1 MHTELGI
8 SLSSLYGF
16 LIVLARVS
24 GVLVFTPIPGAQA
37 SPDASRVVLA
47 LALTV
52 MLSPVFRTDIN
63 SPALG
68 TVAIWAAT
76 EAVTGLL
83 IGLVVSILLESLQ
96 FAAHMIE
103 LPAGFSYA
111 SIVNPESQADSTLLQ
126 VLTQLLGGF
135 LFIGLGFDRQVILI
149 LARSFA
155 LLPPGA
161 LPAQAPLTAALIRA
175 GTGIFVTG
183 LRLAMPVLAL
193 LLLVDIAIAVLGRIQ
208 AQLHLLPLS
217 FSIKLLA
224 GLLMLAGSLGF
235 YAPIL
240 QRSGTRTFAAL
251 TELLKP

>member
-1 MHTELGI
+1 MHTELSI
-8 SLSSLYGF
+8 HLSTLYAF
-16 LIVLARVS
+16 LVVLARVS

-37 SPDASRVVLA
+37 GPDASRVVLA

-52 MLSPVFRTDIN
+52 MLMPVVPPVVSPSVSMLAF
-63 SPALG
+63 
-68 TVAIWAAT
+68 WAAS
-76 EAVTGLL
+76 EAVTGVL
-83 IGLVVSILLESLQ
+83 IGLAVSILLESLQ

-126 VLTQLLGGF
+126 VLTQLLGGL
-135 LFIGLGFDRQVILI
+135 LFFVLGFDRQVILI
-149 LARSFA
+149 LARSFE

-161 LPAQAPLTAALIRA
+161 VPARVPLSGALIRA

-183 LRLAMPVLAL
+183 LRLAMPALAL

-217 FSIKLLA
+217 FSIKLLV

-235 YAPIL
+235 YAPVL
-240 QRSGTRTFAAL
+240 QQSGNRMFAAL
-251 TELLKP
+251 AGLLEP

>member
-1 MHTELGI
+1 MHTELSI
-8 SLSSLYGF
+8 SLSTLYGF
-16 LIVLARVS
+16 LMVLARVS

-37 SPDASRVVLA
+37 APDASRVVLA
-47 LALTV
+47 LAMTV
-52 MLSPVFRTDIN
+52 MLLPVTRTNIN
-63 SPALG
+63 PPAFGVLA
-68 TVAIWAAT
+68 VWAAS

-83 IGLVVSILLESLQ
+83 IGLAVSILLESLQ

-111 SIVNPESQADSTLLQ
+111 SIVNPDSQADSTLLQ
-126 VLTQLLGGF
+126 VLTQLLGGL
-135 LFIGLGFDRQVILI
+135 LFFVLGFDRQVILV
-149 LARSFA
+149 LARSFD

-161 LPAQAPLTAALIRA
+161 VPARAPLIGALIRA
-175 GTGIFVTG
+175 GSGIFVTG

-208 AQLHLLPLS
+208 AQLQLLPLS

-224 GLLMLAGSLGF
+224 GLLMMAASLGF

-240 QRSGTRTFAAL
+240 QQSGNRMFSSL
-251 TELLKP
+251 TGLLEP

>member
-52 MLSPVFRTDIN
+52 MLLPVLRSDI
-63 SPALG
+63 SVPPLSIL
-68 TVAIWAAT
+68 AIWAAT

-83 IGLVVSILLESLQ
+83 IGLAVSILLESLQ

-126 VLTQLLGGF
+126 VLTQLLCGF
-135 LFIGLGFDRQVILI
+135 LFIGLGFDRYVILI
-149 LARSFA
+149 LARSFE

-161 LPAQAPLTAALIRA
+161 LPARTPLIAALIRA

-235 YAPIL
+235 YVPIL
-240 QRSGTRTFAAL
+240 AQSGNRTFAAL